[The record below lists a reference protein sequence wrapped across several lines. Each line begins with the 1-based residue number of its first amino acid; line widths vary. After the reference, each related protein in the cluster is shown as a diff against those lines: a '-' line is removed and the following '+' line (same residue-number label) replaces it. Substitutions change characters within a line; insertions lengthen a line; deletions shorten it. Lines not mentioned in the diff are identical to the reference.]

1 MIVLAF
7 SGVGRTG
14 MSQYRCT
21 VLDDAGQVCAIE
33 QFDCDHD
40 ADALISATEILGAQ
54 TRCSFAEVWCGGRIV
69 ARIPDG
75 GRKWRDTAHQNCT
88 VRMMAFDQLTKRWSA
103 HPLSARI

>member
-1 MIVLAF
+1 
-7 SGVGRTG
+7 

-69 ARIPDG
+69 ARTPMAGESG
-75 GRKWRDTAHQNCT
+75 GTLRLRA
-88 VRMMAFDQLTKRWSA
+88 APSG
-103 HPLSARI
+103 